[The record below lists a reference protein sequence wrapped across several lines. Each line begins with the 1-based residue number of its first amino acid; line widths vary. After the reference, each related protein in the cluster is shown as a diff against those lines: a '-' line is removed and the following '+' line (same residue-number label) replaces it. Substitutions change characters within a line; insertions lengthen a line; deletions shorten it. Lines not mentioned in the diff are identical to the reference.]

1 MNQILLTLS
10 IVLGCL
16 YTELTGLL
24 AGGLV
29 SAGYLSMNLFEPAR
43 IAATLAVSFV
53 TWLCVLG
60 LSQLVI
66 VYGRRRFVLCLL
78 VGMVLSALPGVVPL
92 SLDVRVIGLV
102 VPGLIAND
110 MVRQGPVK
118 TLVSFA
124 SLTCALALVALIL
137 LHLGA

>member
-1 MNQILLTLS
+1 MNQVLLTLS

-24 AGGLV
+24 VGGLV
-29 SAGYLSMNLFEPAR
+29 SAGYLSMNLFEPTR

-53 TWLCVLG
+53 TYLCVLG
-60 LSQLVI
+60 LSRLLI

-78 VGMVLSALPGVVPL
+78 IGMALSALPGMVPF
-92 SLDVRVIGLV
+92 SLDARVIGLV

-118 TLVSFA
+118 TVVALA
-124 SLTCALALVALIL
+124 SLTCVLALVALIL
-137 LHLGA
+137 LHLGV

>member
-1 MNQILLTLS
+1 MNQVLLILS
-10 IVLGCL
+10 IVFGCL

-24 AGGLV
+24 TGGLV
-29 SAGYLSMNLFEPAR
+29 SAGYLSMHLSNPVR
-43 IAATLAVSFV
+43 IATTVAVSFV
-53 TWLCVLG
+53 TYLCVLG
-60 LSQLVI
+60 LSQLLI

-78 VGMVLSALPGVVPL
+78 IGMVLSALPGMAPL

-118 TLVSFA
+118 TLVALA
-124 SLTCALALVALIL
+124 SLTCVLALVALIL
-137 LHLGA
+137 LHLEA